1 MRTSGDR
8 QQKRGFMTFQEILGN
23 ELIKD
28 QLKTAIRTRR
38 LQHAYLLTGDKG
50 MGKKSMT
57 EAFLLELFC
66 TSPAED
72 GTPCLCCPSC
82 KKILSGNHPDVIWV
96 SHEKPASVSVDD
108 IRTQIT
114 DTADIRPYEGRYK
127 VYVVPDAEKMTVQAQ
142 NALLKTLEEP
152 PEYVII
158 FLLAAD
164 EKDLL
169 DTVRSRTVKEK
180 LKPLTD
186 SVIRNWLR
194 DHLRADDEK
203 ADVCVAFARGNLGR
217 AIELYSSESFSE
229 WYQRVMKIVRGI
241 RSMSNA
247 DILIEIGKLRSECP
261 DLMEALDLLELW
273 YRDLMMFMITRDLN
287 GLAFAGE
294 RKTLMEMASVS
305 SDTKVQEIMESIET
319 CRKRLR
325 ANVNPDLSLELLLL
339 SMKER

>member
-1 MRTSGDR
+1 
-8 QQKRGFMTFQEILGN
+8 
-23 ELIKD
+23 
-28 QLKTAIRTRR
+28 
-38 LQHAYLLTGDKG
+38 
-50 MGKKSMT
+50 
-57 EAFLLELFC
+57 
-66 TSPAED
+66 
-72 GTPCLCCPSC
+72 
-82 KKILSGNHPDVIWV
+82 
-96 SHEKPASVSVDD
+96 
-108 IRTQIT
+108 
-114 DTADIRPYEGRYK
+114 
-127 VYVVPDAEKMTVQAQ
+127 
-142 NALLKTLEEP
+142 
-152 PEYVII
+152 VII

-186 SVIRNWLR
+186 SVIRSWLR
-194 DHLRADDEK
+194 EHLRAEDEK

-305 SDTKVQEIMESIET
+305 SYTKVQEIMESIET